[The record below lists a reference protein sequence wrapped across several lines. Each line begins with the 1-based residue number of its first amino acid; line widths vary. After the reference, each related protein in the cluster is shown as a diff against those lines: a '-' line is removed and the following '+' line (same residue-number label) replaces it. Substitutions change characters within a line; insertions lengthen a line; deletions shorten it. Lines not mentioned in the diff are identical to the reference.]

1 MSPKNASSATRSTSS
16 TKRSVKSAAKVDETI
31 IAFSDDESHTEASD
45 AKEAPSIASQEAAP
59 STDANQVVKQ
69 VEQSSSRVPLTE
81 TQKGYLKMRS
91 VTHLM
96 DTLIN
101 KYDGITQVEIFA
113 YKTVKSIAF
122 GRDQL
127 TAEVFKVIPLRGKEQ
142 IKVTTSDLWELFK
155 IRPKI
160 NLTAKYSIQGIQVV
174 PGVADKDYDNME
186 GTLNSFIRISIPA
199 VKYSINDGHYYNYKV
214 GNVYGGKPK
223 EQMCKALES
232 FNTIT
237 TDKELHKKYRWNDES
252 AKIDAIEVIDLS
264 DDDEDDE

>member
-1 MSPKNASSATRSTSS
+1 MSPKTASSAA
-16 TKRSVKSAAKVDETI
+16 RSVKSAVKVDET
-31 IAFSDDESHTEASD
+31 T
-45 AKEAPSIASQEAAP
+45 ASQETALVA
-59 STDANQVVKQ
+59 DANQVVKQ

-122 GRDQL
+122 DRDQL

-142 IKVTTSDLWELFK
+142 IKVTTSNLWELFK

-160 NLTAKYSIQGIQVV
+160 NLTAKYSIQGVQLV
-174 PGVADKDYDNME
+174 PGVADKDYNNME

-223 EQMCKALES
+223 EQMFKALES

-237 TDKELHKKYRWNDES
+237 TDKELHKKYPWNDES
-252 AKIDAIEVIDLS
+252 AKIDAIEVIELK